1 MMRIAAWPAW
11 LQWAVLAVGGLA
23 AGQGLQALGLPA
35 GLMVGPLIL
44 GAIFGLR
51 GAQVRMPRP
60 AYQAAQGIAGCLIA
74 LHIDPG
80 ILARAVELGPVLG
93 IFVVLTFLAACA
105 TGLIAAAWTGIDR
118 EVAIWGFL
126 PGMAG
131 TVIAISHE
139 RGLDSRMVAF
149 IQILRLMMVI
159 SSMVGV
165 AMLLAGTG
173 AHPLSG
179 TAAPGLLSTL
189 RAGGIAALGVAAAR
203 WLPALPAGA
212 SLVPLTLAA
221 GLSVAG
227 VNIAMPGWLVAAA
240 FLGLGLQIG
249 LRFTPELMRTGLRAL
264 PALVAASLLLILFCA
279 GSGLLLS
286 WIADVDPLSALLAT
300 VPGSIDSIAI
310 IAIGAEADVAFV
322 MTLQT
327 IRLFAVALLG
337 PMAAM
342 LFLRLLRPRPPAD

>member
-1 MMRIAAWPAW
+1 M
-11 LQWAVLAVGGLA
+11 
-23 AGQGLQALGLPA
+23 
-35 GLMVGPLIL
+35 
-44 GAIFGLR
+44 
-51 GAQVRMPRP
+51 
-60 AYQAAQGIAGCLIA
+60 
-74 LHIDPG
+74 
-80 ILARAVELGPVLG
+80 
-93 IFVVLTFLAACA
+93 LTFLAACA

-139 RGLDSRMVAF
+139 RGLDNRMVAF

-189 RAGGIAALGVAAAR
+189 RAAGITALGVAAAR

-249 LRFTPELMRTGLRAL
+249 LRFTPDLMRTGLRAL
-264 PALVAASLLLILFCA
+264 PALAAASLLLILFCA